1 MQLTVW
7 VERIDEQIYRA
18 ETAQP
23 VSLATQGRTREEAVE
38 RLCELAKQRLS
49 AGEVIQID
57 LPAGTTAHPWM
68 PFAGIWK
75 DHPEIDAWVDTI
87 AEQRAQL
94 DKAESEE

>member
-7 VERIDEQIYRA
+7 VERIDEQMYRA
-18 ETAQP
+18 ETAQS

-49 AGEVIQID
+49 TGEVTQID
-57 LPAGTTAHPWM
+57 LPAGTAAHPWM
-68 PFAGIWK
+68 PFAGSWK

-87 AEQRAQL
+87 AEQRVQL

>member
-1 MQLTVW
+1 MQLTIW
-7 VERIDEQIYRA
+7 VERTDEQMYRA

-23 VSLATQGRTREEAVE
+23 VSLATQGHTREEAIE

-49 AGEVIQID
+49 TGEVIQID
-57 LPAGTTAHPWM
+57 LPVGTAAHPWV

-75 DHPEIDAWVDTI
+75 DHPEIDAWLGTI

-94 DKAESEE
+94 GKAESEE

>member
-1 MQLTVW
+1 MQLTIW
-7 VERIDEQIYRA
+7 VERIDEQMYRA

-23 VSLATQGRTREEAVE
+23 VSLVTQGHTREEAVE

-49 AGEVIQID
+49 TGEVIQID
-57 LPAGTTAHPWM
+57 LPAGTAAHPWM

-75 DHPEIDAWVDTI
+75 DHPEIDAWGDTI
-87 AEQRAQL
+87 AEHRAQL

>member
-1 MQLTVW
+1 MQLTIW
-7 VERIDEQIYRA
+7 VERTDEQMYRA

-38 RLCELAKQRLS
+38 RLCELARQRLS
-49 AGEVIQID
+49 TGEVILID
-57 LPAGTTAHPWM
+57 LPAETAPHPWV

-75 DHPEIDAWVDTI
+75 DHPEIDTWVDTI
-87 AEQRAQL
+87 AEHRAQL